1 MGAVGVSIVV
11 TGGGDSSA
19 LHDAIWEIVE
29 AWVDMYTAGDAYR
42 IATSYLREAAIPAGL
57 EHGTWGVTGNT
68 LSWMFDDVE
77 GRRSRTAGAWK
88 HWVQLALASEW
99 ERVLEQA
106 EQCELAIATERSILA
121 TLLVDAPGLVTIRDE
136 LWTADDHGLSSDTR
150 RLALAALD
158 VEERARYDKARIRC
172 LCGPCAMLRPD
183 ASFEK
188 GMLANLADPDAASS
202 VAWYIARWQ
211 LSSSDVLVA
220 LVNAAGT
227 EMLRAGI
234 ERYASHVPNAAALLL
249 PLLPTLTG
257 APRGRAMFALASVT
271 LDDAQ
276 RALLLHEVRISLAG
290 SDLATEAAAEIVG
303 LLRGADAELFE
314 SAAAILDRDVSE
326 GLRHQVVLGL
336 SNAHFSRATSPE
348 VRARLE
354 REATRNTEAGELAS
368 WFLQAFPRKP

>member
-1 MGAVGVSIVV
+1 MSAVGASLVV
-11 TGGGDSSA
+11 TGGGDCSA
-19 LHDAIWEIVE
+19 LHDAIWEVVE
-29 AWVDMYTAGDAYR
+29 AWVEMYTAGDAYR
-42 IATSYLREAAIPAGL
+42 IATSYLREAAIPSGL
-57 EHGTWGVTGNT
+57 EHGTWGVAGNT

-106 EQCELAIATERSILA
+106 EQCELAVATERPSLA
-121 TLLVDAPGLVTIRDE
+121 TLLVDAPGLVTMRDE
-136 LWTADDHGLSSDTR
+136 LWTADEQGLSSDTR

-158 VEERARYDKARIRC
+158 TEERSRYDQARIRC

-188 GMLANLADPDAASS
+188 GMLANLAVPDAASS

-211 LSSSDVLVA
+211 LASPDVLVA
-220 LVNAAGT
+220 LVHAAGSET
-227 EMLRAGI
+227 LRSAI
-234 ERYASHVPNAAALLL
+234 ERYASKVPNAAEVLL
-249 PLLPTLTG
+249 PLLPMLAG

-276 RALLLHEVRISLAG
+276 SARLLDEVRTSLAG

-303 LLRGADAELFE
+303 LLRGADSELFE

-336 SNAHFSRATSPE
+336 SNAHVSRATSPA

-354 REATRNTEAGELAS
+354 REATRETEAGELAS
-368 WFLQAFPRKP
+368 WFLQAFPPKP